1 MKYKTSE
8 AHRRASK
15 KYRQEN
21 KETERINTYRRT
33 ARLFINKHSD
43 IPDLFQ
49 LQELLNQRFL
59 SLIEEA
65 TPQEKEA
72 LFNEYLSR
80 QKKGL
85 KKEETERE
93 KNDRY

>member
-21 KETERINTYRRT
+21 KETERINSYRRT
-33 ARLFINKHSD
+33 ARLYINKHSD

-65 TPQEKEA
+65 TTREKKA
-72 LFNEYLSR
+72 LLNEYLSR
-80 QKKGL
+80 QEKGL
-85 KKEETERE
+85 EKEKERE
-93 KNDRY
+93 KNDCF

>member
-80 QKKGL
+80 QEKWL
-85 KKEETERE
+85 EKEKERE
-93 KNDRY
+93 KNDCY